1 MLDEETARRVLGVV
15 GGMRALRGSSH
26 PVTSTVIVGR
36 GFPTAQLGVL
46 RSVGGSDVEVHE
58 EGLFELLL
66 GEPEIVAWLDA
77 KKHEEDDEEEK
88 PA

>member
-1 MLDEETARRVLGVV
+1 M
-15 GGMRALRGSSH
+15 
-26 PVTSTVIVGR
+26 
-36 GFPTAQLGVL
+36 
-46 RSVGGSDVEVHE
+46 EVHE